1 MVVSTA
7 LASSQT
13 NTFMTTSQ
21 IQSEPTKPLPRWLIL
36 AIVVGVLFIMAF
48 YAVTDSNYLAHDHV
62 LEGADW
68 LGYAIC
74 HRITERSFAIN
85 GRQFPLCA
93 RCTGM
98 YLGAALTMLVLWL
111 AGRARYTALPPLP
124 ILLTL
129 LGFIAIMGA
138 DGLNSYSHF
147 FANGPHLYE
156 PRNWLRL
163 LTGMGTGLA
172 LGAII
177 LPALSQTLWCQQE
190 FRPSVNSFRELVG
203 LVLVGGTA
211 VLLILSNQTIVLYVL
226 ALISTVGLLIVVT
239 VLNSVMV
246 LILSRRES
254 LAVTWQQATLPL
266 LIGVTLAVA
275 ELSAISLLRFN
286 LTGTMTGFPG
296 L

>member
-1 MVVSTA
+1 LFVMV
-7 LASSQT
+7 
-13 NTFMTTSQ
+13 
-21 IQSEPTKPLPRWLIL
+21 
-36 AIVVGVLFIMAF
+36 F
-48 YAVTDSNYLAHDHV
+48 YAVMDSHYLAHDHA

-68 LGYAIC
+68 FGYAVC
-74 HRITERSFAIN
+74 HRITERSFTVN
-85 GRQFPLCA
+85 GRQLPLCA

-98 YLGAALTMLVLWL
+98 YLGAALTILVLWL
-111 AGRARYTALPPLP
+111 AGRARYTALPSLP

-129 LGFIAIMGA
+129 LGFMAIMGV

-147 FANGPHLYE
+147 FPDTPHLYE

-177 LPALSQTLWCQQE
+177 LPTLSQTLWRQQE
-190 FRPSVNSFRELVG
+190 FRPSVSRFRELGG
-203 LVLVGGTA
+203 LVLVGVTA
-211 VLLILSNQTIVLYVL
+211 VLLILSNQPIVLYVL
-226 ALISTVGLLIVVT
+226 AIMSTVGLLIIVT
-239 VLNSVMV
+239 ALNTVMV

-254 LAVTWQQATLPL
+254 LAITWQQASLPL
-266 LIGVTLAVA
+266 LIGVALAVI